1 MIILYFVLN
10 CHIFFSY
17 LILKYF
23 MMKKILPLFILLFG
37 LNAAIAQSTAL
48 NFDGVDDYIPITGS
62 SALSPSKITCET
74 WVYITDFTTTPCP
87 DCAPIIWEQGDAY
100 RFGTGNGQIVHLQ
113 LMNSSS
119 VVSLNSST
127 KLSTN
132 TWHHI
137 AGTFDGA
144 KLKIYIDGVCK
155 DSSSS
160 SFSISYSGTN
170 DVWIADPKTGYNGTL
185 EETRIWDYARTPA
198 QIKEGMYR
206 KYPTNQS
213 GLMLQYSYEDGIPYK
228 VNTSVSSLVDNTN
241 YSNSGTANNF
251 RMTDS
256 TSNFVLGRSFCDTI
270 AYAKF
275 SLSRCVSYQLPS
287 KKKTVSK
294 SGVYQDTIMSYR
306 GCDSVMTITLTILK
320 PSVTNITIVQCD
332 SFILPMNKTVIKKS
346 GKYSEKT
353 RNAVGCDSVISY
365 TITILK
371 KDTTYFSLIGCSS
384 VTLKNKLKT
393 EVFKSGLYI
402 DSFKGSKGCD
412 SFVRYTVL
420 IKKPSFVKRTLKICK
435 FLVCPSNVNKV
446 FKKPGIYNDTLVN
459 AVGCDSIIEYTL
471 NSASSSSVVDLTTCA
486 AVKSPSK
493 KYTWTKSGT
502 CKDTL
507 LNRNTA
513 GCDSFITMNLTIN
526 SPTNQNLKVT
536 NCRSYTTPSGR
547 RTVTNTSF
555 VNDTLRTKGGC
566 DSVILTIDV
575 TINNVN
581 TATTRSMNTLSAITG
596 NSSALFQWLD
606 CENTYGTI
614 ANENK
619 KDYTPAKDGKYA
631 VEVTENSCKDTSMC
645 VTFAINGVKMLDKS
659 TLNIAPNPSKGQF
672 AINSL
677 SLIHN
682 AKVTLIN
689 AQGQLI
695 QSWNFAELKQ
705 SKLNVQVAAGLYYLN
720 IESAEGQYHTSIIFE

>member
-1 MIILYFVLN
+1 
-10 CHIFFSY
+10 
-17 LILKYF
+17 
-23 MMKKILPLFILLFG
+23 MMKKILPLFILLFS
-37 LNAAIAQSTAL
+37 LNAVFAQNRAL

-74 WVYITDFTTTPCP
+74 WVYITDFSTSPCA
-87 DCAPIIWEQGDAY
+87 DCAPIIWEQGNAY

-119 VVSLNSST
+119 VVSLNSSN
-127 KLSTN
+127 KLMTN

-144 KLKIYIDGVCK
+144 KLKLYIDGVCN

-170 DVWIADPKTGYNGTL
+170 DVWIADPATGFNGTL
-185 EETRIWDYARTPA
+185 EETRIWDYARSAA

-206 KYPTNQS
+206 KFPSNQS
-213 GLMLQYSYEDGIPYK
+213 GLMLQYSYEDGVPYK
-228 VNTSVSSLVDNTN
+228 VNTSVSSIVDN
-241 YSNSGTANNF
+241 SSFANSGSAKNF

-275 SLSRCVSYQLPS
+275 SLSRCVSYLLPS
-287 KKKTVSK
+287 KKKTVNK

-306 GCDSVMTITLTILK
+306 GCDSVMTINLTILK
-320 PSVTNITIVQCD
+320 PSSTNITIVQCD
-332 SFILPMNKTVIKKS
+332 SFIFPMNKTVVKKS

-353 RNAVGCDSVISY
+353 RNAVGCDSIISY
-365 TITILK
+365 SVTIIK
-371 KDTTYFSLIGCSS
+371 KDTTYFSLSGCSS

-402 DSFKGSKGCD
+402 DSLKGNKGCD

-435 FLVCPSNVNKV
+435 FLVCPSNINKV

-459 AVGCDSIIEYTL
+459 AVGCDSVIEYTL
-471 NSASSSSVVDLTTCA
+471 NSSSSSSVVNLTTCS

-493 KYTWTKSGT
+493 KYTWIKSGT
-502 CKDTL
+502 YKDTL
-507 LNRNTA
+507 LNRNSA

-526 SPTNQNLKVT
+526 SPTTQNLKVT

-547 RTVTNTSF
+547 STVTNTSF

-566 DSVILTIDV
+566 DSIILTIDV

-581 TATTRSMNTLSAITG
+581 TATTRSMNTLSATTS
-596 NSSALFQWLD
+596 NSTALFQWLD
-606 CENTYGTI
+606 CDNAYGTI
-614 ANENK
+614 ANETM

-645 VTFAINGVKMLDKS
+645 VTFAINGIKMLDKS
-659 TLNIAPNPSKGQF
+659 TLNIAPNPSKGNF
-672 AINSL
+672 TINSL

-682 AKVTLIN
+682 TKVTLIN

-695 QSWNFAELKQ
+695 QTWNFAELKQ
-705 SKLNVQVAAGLYYLN
+705 SKLNVQVAAGIYYLN
-720 IESAEGQYHTSIIFE
+720 IESTEGQYHTAIIFE

>member
-1 MIILYFVLN
+1 
-10 CHIFFSY
+10 
-17 LILKYF
+17 
-23 MMKKILPLFILLFG
+23 MMKKILPLFIILFS
-37 LNAAIAQSTAL
+37 LNAVFAQNRAL
-48 NFDGVDDYIPITGS
+48 NFDGVDDYIEVPGS

-74 WVYITDFTTTPCP
+74 WVYITDFSTTPCA

-100 RFGTGNGQIVHLQ
+100 RFGTGNGQIVYLQ
-113 LMNSSS
+113 LMNSSG

-127 KLSTN
+127 KLTAN
-132 TWHHI
+132 AWNHI
-137 AGTFDGA
+137 AGTFDGS
-144 KLKIYIDGVCK
+144 KMKIYINGVCK

-170 DVWIADPKTGYNGTL
+170 DVWIADPKTGFNGTL
-185 EETRIWDYARTPA
+185 EETRIWDYARSEA

-206 KYPTNQS
+206 KFPSNQS
-213 GLMLQYSYEDGIPYK
+213 GLMLQYSYEDGVPYK
-228 VNTSVSSLVDNTN
+228 VNTTVSTIDDNSSYTN
-241 YSNSGTANNF
+241 TGSANNF

-275 SLSRCVSYQLPS
+275 SLGRCVSYQFPS
-287 KKKTVSK
+287 KKKTVYK

-320 PSVTNITIVQCD
+320 PSSTNITIVQCD
-332 SFILPMNKTVIKKS
+332 SFILPMNKTVVKKS

-365 TITILK
+365 SVTIIK
-371 KDTTYFSLIGCSS
+371 KDTTYFSLSGCSS

-393 EVFKSGLYI
+393 VVYKSGLYI
-402 DSFKGSKGCD
+402 DSLKGYKGCD

-420 IKKPSFVKRTLKICK
+420 VKKPSFVKRTLKICK
-435 FLVCPSNVNKV
+435 FLVCPSNIKKV

-459 AVGCDSIIEYTL
+459 AVGCDSVIEYTL
-471 NSASSSSVVDLTTCA
+471 NSAASSSVVNLTTCA

-502 CKDTL
+502 YKDTL
-507 LNRNTA
+507 LNKNTA

-526 SPTNQNLKVT
+526 NPTTQNLKVT

-547 RTVTNTSF
+547 HTVTNTSF
-555 VNDTLRTKGGC
+555 VNDTLRTNGGC

-581 TATTRSMNTLSAITG
+581 TNTTRSMNTLSATTA
-596 NSSALFQWLD
+596 NSNALFQWLD
-606 CENTYGTI
+606 CDNSYGTI

-619 KDYTPAKDGKYA
+619 KDFTPAKDGKYA

-645 VTFAINGVKMLDKS
+645 ITFAINGVKLLDKS

-677 SLIHN
+677 STIHN
-682 AKVTLIN
+682 AKVTLVN

-695 QSWNFAELKQ
+695 HIWNFAELKQ
-705 SKLNVQVAAGLYYLN
+705 SKLNVQVSAGIYYLN
-720 IESAEGQYHTSIIFE
+720 IESTEGQYHTSIIFE